1 MNAISLSIAVSIS
14 ISDDGKNPTVK
25 YLSISTSIRAV
36 SGLASGI
43 QVECSLCIQAGL
55 GSIEDRTINYFS

>member
-1 MNAISLSIAVSIS
+1 MNAISLSSAVSIS

-25 YLSISTSIRAV
+25 CLSISLVIRAV

-43 QVECSLCIQAGL
+43 QVECSLWTQAGL
-55 GSIEDRTINYFS
+55 GSTKDRTINYFS